1 MKYTD
6 APNQS
11 SATIYSKIHVTTR
24 TSYSDVIPCVTFPL
38 VFALTHRALQ
48 HHQCIYI
55 YTFIYIYHGKPQRE
69 SNPCPWVCVDVGE
82 SSGSRSLFLTA
93 SSLPLPLS
101 LTLNSFFNTAP
112 RSFLSSVHALNRA
125 VHLQHPPLHTYMS
138 DVWHHFFA
146 LTQSSGGRPHQQMK
160 KGNTFTFSEYLGLSW
175 MCLRLYH

>member
-1 MKYTD
+1 MPLINLPPRFIAKFTWQHARPTVMWFPVSPFLWCLLSHTEPYSTI
-6 APNQS
+6 
-11 SATIYSKIHVTTR
+11 SAYIFIHIY
-24 TSYSDVIPCVTFPL
+24 
-38 VFALTHRALQ
+38 
-48 HHQCIYI
+48 
-55 YTFIYIYHGKPQRE
+55 IYIYHGKPQRE